1 MLPLSP
7 CPLAAPHRPVRWTF
21 ILNNRPTFRSL
32 NGLAISRSRPGEQT
46 LASDKPSSLPDT
58 VRETTLRWSAAGGS
72 RSESVLAPASLYL
85 TALIEHVGEWT
96 LAALARVVARD
107 SSSNMG
113 SVAEV
118 QDVYVALCEDEALW
132 GLFKGMKGEWG

>member
-7 CPLAAPHRPVRWTF
+7 CPLAAPHRPFRWTF

-118 QDVYVALCEDEALW
+118 QDVYVALCKDEALW
-132 GLFKGMKGEWG
+132 GLFKGMNGEWG